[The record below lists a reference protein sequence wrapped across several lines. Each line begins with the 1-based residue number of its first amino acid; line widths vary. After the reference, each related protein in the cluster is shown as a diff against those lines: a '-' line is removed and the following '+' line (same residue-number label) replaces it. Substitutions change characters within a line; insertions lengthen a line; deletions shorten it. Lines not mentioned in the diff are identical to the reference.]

1 MGPEHARLTRL
12 GAAIA
17 AAHLRGDTTAR
28 DQLLGSLG
36 DTDAESAQL
45 APKAFAFLSHAA
57 AGVLARLRNES
68 LEQALRR
75 VPAQDAELL
84 PGIPTDWQAAINLV
98 IAVHHNDPE
107 IDRISAAMNLPT
119 AVTSTFS
126 VSIALIEEIAK
137 GTGWLPA
144 DTAMT
149 FAETI
154 RNFFISYTAVDR
166 QWAEWIAWELEEAG
180 YTTILQAWDF
190 TTGSHFV
197 TAMHLATQI
206 TERTIAV
213 LSRAYLESAFSEQ
226 EWQAAWADDPSG
238 AERKLL
244 VLRIEDCPRPGLLG
258 QVVSDDLF
266 GVGKELAR
274 TRLLAAVQEGRRK
287 PPVPPQFPGQEP
299 PATEPEFP
307 GLVPGE
313 LDEALAAGG
322 PMTPDNPYATAFAF
336 WHAALNENYDDLDL
350 VITPESRGQ
359 WDLADIRARTQD
371 SGIATGVYKPRYDVA
386 YVKLISNVG
395 DKEEPIQVLRN
406 PLPAEARII
415 SLVYRPELGGWRVH
429 GLGHPVDPTDLPRS
443 WP

>member
-1 MGPEHARLTRL
+1 MGPEHARLIRL

-36 DTDAESAQL
+36 DTDEESVQL
-45 APKAFAFLSHAA
+45 APKAFTFLSHAA
-57 AGVLARLRNES
+57 AGVLARLQNES
-68 LEQALRR
+68 IEQTLGR
-75 VPAQDAELL
+75 VHAHDAELV
-84 PGIPTDWQAAINLV
+84 PGISTNWQAAVDLV
-98 IAVHHNDPE
+98 IAVHHNDSD
-107 IDRISAAMNLPT
+107 IDRVSGVMDVPT

-126 VSIALIEEIAK
+126 VAIALIEEIAQ
-137 GTGWLPA
+137 GTGWSPI
-144 DTAMT
+144 DTAMS

-166 QWAEWIAWELEEAG
+166 EWAEWIAWELEEAG

-190 TTGSHFV
+190 TPGSHFV

-213 LSRAYLESAFSEQ
+213 LSRAYPESAFSEQ
-226 EWQAAWADDPSG
+226 EWQAAWAEDPSG
-238 AERKLL
+238 IERKLL

-258 QVVSDDLF
+258 QVVSEDLF
-266 GVGKELAR
+266 GVGKEMAR
-274 TRLLAAVQEGRRK
+274 TRLLTAVQEGRRK
-287 PPVPPQFPGQEP
+287 PPMPPQFPGEEP

-307 GLVPGE
+307 GLVPGDF
-313 LDEALAAGG
+313 DEAMAAGG
-322 PMTPDNPYATAFAF
+322 PMTPDNPYAVAFAF
-336 WHAALNENYDDLDL
+336 WHAALNENYDDLER

-359 WDLADIRARTQD
+359 WDLADIRTRTEG

-395 DKEEPIQVLRN
+395 DEEEPIQALRN
-406 PLPAEARII
+406 PLPAKARII
-415 SLVYRPELGGWRVH
+415 SLVYRPELGGWRVY
-429 GLGHPVDPTDLPRS
+429 GVGHPVDSTDLPRS
-443 WP
+443 YP

>member
-1 MGPEHARLTRL
+1 MGPEQARLIRL

-17 AAHLRGDTTAR
+17 AAHLRRDTTAR

-36 DTDAESAQL
+36 DTDAESALL

-57 AGVLARLRNES
+57 AGVLARLRNNS

-84 PGIPTDWQAAINLV
+84 PGVPTDWQAAVELV

-107 IDRISAAMNLPT
+107 IDRISSVMTVPT

-126 VSIALIEEIAK
+126 VAIALIQEIAK

-166 QWAEWIAWELEEAG
+166 HWAEWIAWELEEAG

-190 TTGSHFV
+190 APGSHFV

-213 LSRAYLESAFSEQ
+213 LSRAYLESAYSEQ

-238 AERKLL
+238 VERKLL

-258 QVVSDDLF
+258 QVVSEDLF

-287 PPVPPQFPGQEP
+287 PPMPPQFPGEAP
-299 PATEPEFP
+299 PVTEPEFP

-313 LDEALAAGG
+313 LDEAVAAGG
-322 PMTPDNPYATAFAF
+322 PMTPDNPYAVAFAF
-336 WHAALNENYDDLDL
+336 WHAALNENYDDLEL
-350 VITPESRGQ
+350 VIAPESRGQ
-359 WDLADIRARTQD
+359 WDLADIRSRTED

-386 YVKLISNVG
+386 YVKLISNISE
-395 DKEEPIQVLRN
+395 EEPIQVLRN

>member
-1 MGPEHARLTRL
+1 MGPEQARLIRL

-17 AAHLRGDTTAR
+17 AAHLRRDTTAR

-36 DTDAESAQL
+36 DTDAESALL

-75 VPAQDAELL
+75 VPAHDAELL
-84 PGIPTDWQAAINLV
+84 AGVPTDWQAAVNLV
-98 IAVHHNDPE
+98 IAVHQNDPE
-107 IDRISAAMNLPT
+107 IDRISSVMSVPT

-126 VSIALIEEIAK
+126 VAIASIQEIAE
-137 GTGWLPA
+137 GTGWIPA

-190 TTGSHFV
+190 TPGSHFV

-213 LSRAYLESAFSEQ
+213 LSRAYLESAYSEQ

-238 AERKLL
+238 VERKLL

-258 QVVSDDLF
+258 QVVSEDLF
-266 GVGKELAR
+266 GVGRELAR

-287 PPVPPQFPGQEP
+287 PPMPPQFPGEAP
-299 PATEPEFP
+299 PVTEPEFP

-313 LDEALAAGG
+313 LDDAVAAGG
-322 PMTPDNPYATAFAF
+322 PMTPDNPYAVAFAF
-336 WHAALNENYDDLDL
+336 WHAALNENYDDLEL

-359 WDLADIRARTQD
+359 WDLADIRARTED
-371 SGIATGVYKPRYDVA
+371 GGIATGVYKPRYDVA
-386 YVKLISNVG
+386 YVKLISNISE
-395 DKEEPIQVLRN
+395 EEPIQVLRN

-443 WP
+443 

>member
-1 MGPEHARLTRL
+1 MGPEQARLIRL
-12 GAAIA
+12 GAGIA

-28 DQLLGSLG
+28 DQLLESLG
-36 DTDAESAQL
+36 DTVADSALL

-84 PGIPTDWQAAINLV
+84 PGVPTDWQAAVNLV

-107 IDRISAAMNLPT
+107 IDRISSVMSVPT

-126 VSIALIEEIAK
+126 LAIALIQEIAEE
-137 GTGWLPA
+137 TGWLPA

-180 YTTILQAWDF
+180 YATILQAWDF
-190 TTGSHFV
+190 TPGSHFV
-197 TAMHLATQI
+197 TAIHLATQI

-213 LSRAYLESAFSEQ
+213 LSRAYLESAYSEQ

-238 AERKLL
+238 VERKLL

-258 QVVSDDLF
+258 QVVSEDLF

-287 PPVPPQFPGQEP
+287 PPMPPQFPGEAP
-299 PATEPEFP
+299 PVTEPEFP

-313 LDEALAAGG
+313 LDEAVAAGG
-322 PMTPDNPYATAFAF
+322 PMTPDNPYAVAFAF
-336 WHAALNENYDDLDL
+336 WHAALNENYDDLEL

-359 WDLADIRARTQD
+359 WDLADIRARTED

-386 YVKLISNVG
+386 YVKLISSVG
-395 DKEEPIQVLRN
+395 DEEPIQVLRN

-429 GLGHPVDPTDLPRS
+429 GLGHPVDPTDLPGS

>member
-1 MGPEHARLTRL
+1 MGPEQARLIRL
-12 GAAIA
+12 GAGIA

-28 DQLLGSLG
+28 DQLLESLG
-36 DTDAESAQL
+36 DTVADSALL

-84 PGIPTDWQAAINLV
+84 PGVPTDWQAAVNLV

-107 IDRISAAMNLPT
+107 IDRISSVMSVPT

-126 VSIALIEEIAK
+126 IAIALIQEIAE
-137 GTGWLPA
+137 GTGWLPV

-180 YTTILQAWDF
+180 YATILQAWDF
-190 TTGSHFV
+190 TPGSHFV

-213 LSRAYLESAFSEQ
+213 LSRAYLESAYSEQ

-238 AERKLL
+238 VERKLL

-258 QVVSDDLF
+258 QVVSEDLF

-287 PPVPPQFPGQEP
+287 PPMPPQFPGEAP
-299 PATEPEFP
+299 PVTEPEFP
-307 GLVPGE
+307 GLVPGD
-313 LDEALAAGG
+313 LDEAMAAGG
-322 PMTPDNPYATAFAF
+322 PMTPDNPY
-336 WHAALNENYDDLDL
+336 
-350 VITPESRGQ
+350 
-359 WDLADIRARTQD
+359 
-371 SGIATGVYKPRYDVA
+371 
-386 YVKLISNVG
+386 
-395 DKEEPIQVLRN
+395 
-406 PLPAEARII
+406 
-415 SLVYRPELGGWRVH
+415 
-429 GLGHPVDPTDLPRS
+429 
-443 WP
+443 

>member
-1 MGPEHARLTRL
+1 MGPEQARLIRL

-17 AAHLRGDTTAR
+17 AAHLRRDTTAR

-36 DTDAESAQL
+36 DTDAESALL

-68 LEQALRR
+68 LEQTLRR

-84 PGIPTDWQAAINLV
+84 PGVPTDWQAAVNLV
-98 IAVHHNDPE
+98 IAVHQNDPE
-107 IDRISAAMNLPT
+107 IDRISSVMTVPT

-126 VSIALIEEIAK
+126 VAIALIQEIAE

-190 TTGSHFV
+190 TPGSHFV

-213 LSRAYLESAFSEQ
+213 LSRAYLESAYSEQ

-238 AERKLL
+238 IERKLL

-258 QVVSDDLF
+258 QVVSEDLF
-266 GVGKELAR
+266 GVGKELTR

-287 PPVPPQFPGQEP
+287 PPMPPQFPGEAP
-299 PATEPEFP
+299 PVTEPEFP

-313 LDEALAAGG
+313 LDDAVAAGG
-322 PMTPDNPYATAFAF
+322 PMTPDNPYAVAFAF
-336 WHAALNENYDDLDL
+336 WHAALNENYDDLEL

-359 WDLADIRARTQD
+359 WDLADIRARTED

-386 YVKLISNVG
+386 YVKLISNISE
-395 DKEEPIQVLRN
+395 EEPIQVLRN

>member
-1 MGPEHARLTRL
+1 MGPEQARLIRL

-17 AAHLRGDTTAR
+17 AAHLRRDATAR

-36 DTDAESAQL
+36 DTDAESALL

-57 AGVLARLRNES
+57 AGVLARLRNEP

-75 VPAQDAELL
+75 VPAQDAELV
-84 PGIPTDWQAAINLV
+84 PGVPTNWQAAVDLV

-107 IDRISAAMNLPT
+107 IDRISSIMSVPT

-126 VSIALIEEIAK
+126 LAIALIQEIAE

-190 TTGSHFV
+190 TPGSHFV

-238 AERKLL
+238 VERKLL
-244 VLRIEDCPRPGLLG
+244 VLRVEDCPRPGLLG

-287 PPVPPQFPGQEP
+287 PPMPPQFPGEGP

-313 LDEALAAGG
+313 LDEAVAAGG
-322 PMTPDNPYATAFAF
+322 PMTPDNPYAVAFAF
-336 WHAALNENYDDLDL
+336 WHAALNENYGDLES

-359 WDLADIRARTQD
+359 WDLADIRARTED

-386 YVKLISNVG
+386 YVKLISGVDENEG
-395 DKEEPIQVLRN
+395 PIQVLRN
-406 PLPAEARII
+406 PLPTEARII
-415 SLVYRPELGGWRVH
+415 SLVYRLELGGWRVH
-429 GLGHPVDPTDLPRS
+429 GLGHPVDSTDLPRS

>member
-1 MGPEHARLTRL
+1 MGPEQARLIRL

-17 AAHLRGDTTAR
+17 AAHLRRDATAR

-36 DTDAESAQL
+36 DTDAESALL

-57 AGVLARLRNES
+57 AGVLARLRNEP

-75 VPAQDAELL
+75 VPAQDAELV
-84 PGIPTDWQAAINLV
+84 PGVPTNWQAAVDLV

-107 IDRISAAMNLPT
+107 IDRISSIMSVPT

-126 VSIALIEEIAK
+126 LAIALIQEIAE

-144 DTAMT
+144 DMAMT

-180 YTTILQAWDF
+180 YITILQAWDF
-190 TTGSHFV
+190 TPGSHFV

-238 AERKLL
+238 VERKLL
-244 VLRIEDCPRPGLLG
+244 VLRVEDCPRPGLLG

-287 PPVPPQFPGQEP
+287 PPMPPQFPGEGP

-313 LDEALAAGG
+313 LDEAVAAGG
-322 PMTPDNPYATAFAF
+322 PMTPDNPYAVAFAF
-336 WHAALNENYDDLDL
+336 WHAALNENYGDLES

-359 WDLADIRARTQD
+359 WDLADIRARTED
-371 SGIATGVYKPRYDVA
+371 SGITTGVYKPRYDVA
-386 YVKLISNVG
+386 YVKLISGVDENEG
-395 DKEEPIQVLRN
+395 PIQVLRN
-406 PLPAEARII
+406 PLPTEARII
-415 SLVYRPELGGWRVH
+415 SLVYRPELVVQ
-429 GLGHPVDPTDLPRS
+429 P
-443 WP
+443 

>member
-1 MGPEHARLTRL
+1 MGPEQARLIRL

-17 AAHLRGDTTAR
+17 AAHLRRDATAR

-36 DTDAESAQL
+36 DTDAESALL

-57 AGVLARLRNES
+57 AGVLARLRNEP

-75 VPAQDAELL
+75 VPAQDAELV
-84 PGIPTDWQAAINLV
+84 PGVPTNWQAAVDLV

-107 IDRISAAMNLPT
+107 IDRISSIMSVPT

-126 VSIALIEEIAK
+126 LAIALIQEIAE

-190 TTGSHFV
+190 TPGSHFV

-238 AERKLL
+238 VERKLL
-244 VLRIEDCPRPGLLG
+244 VLRVEDCPRPGLLG

-287 PPVPPQFPGQEP
+287 PPMPPQFPGEGP

-313 LDEALAAGG
+313 LDEAVAAGG
-322 PMTPDNPYATAFAF
+322 PMTPDNPYAVAFAF
-336 WHAALNENYDDLDL
+336 WHAALNENYGDLES

-359 WDLADIRARTQD
+359 WDLADIRARTED

-386 YVKLISNVG
+386 YVKLITAAG
-395 DKEEPIQVLRN
+395 KWCDH
-406 PLPAEARII
+406 EAAA
-415 SLVYRPELGGWRVH
+415 
-429 GLGHPVDPTDLPRS
+429 
-443 WP
+443 

>member
-1 MGPEHARLTRL
+1 MGPEQARLIRL

-17 AAHLRGDTTAR
+17 AAHLRRDATAR

-36 DTDAESAQL
+36 DTDAESALL

-57 AGVLARLRNES
+57 AGVLARLRNEP

-75 VPAQDAELL
+75 VPAQDAELV
-84 PGIPTDWQAAINLV
+84 PGVPTNWQAAVDLV

-107 IDRISAAMNLPT
+107 IDRISSIMSVPT

-126 VSIALIEEIAK
+126 LAIALIQEIAE

-190 TTGSHFV
+190 TPGSHFV

-238 AERKLL
+238 VERKLL
-244 VLRIEDCPRPGLLG
+244 VLRVEDCPRPGLLG

-287 PPVPPQFPGQEP
+287 PPMPPQFPGEGP

-313 LDEALAAGG
+313 LDEAVAAGG
-322 PMTPDNPYATAFAF
+322 PMTPDNPYAVAFAF
-336 WHAALNENYDDLDL
+336 WHAALNENYDDLES

-359 WDLADIRARTQD
+359 WDLADIRARTED

-386 YVKLISNVG
+386 YVKLISGVDENEG
-395 DKEEPIQVLRN
+395 PIQVLRN
-406 PLPAEARII
+406 PLPTEARII

>member
-1 MGPEHARLTRL
+1 MGPEQARLIRL

-17 AAHLRGDTTAR
+17 AAHLRRDATAR

-36 DTDAESAQL
+36 DTDAESALL

-57 AGVLARLRNES
+57 AGVLARLRNEP

-75 VPAQDAELL
+75 VPAQDAELV
-84 PGIPTDWQAAINLV
+84 PGVPTNWQAAVDLV

-107 IDRISAAMNLPT
+107 IDRISSIMSVPT

-126 VSIALIEEIAK
+126 LAIALIQEIAE

-190 TTGSHFV
+190 TPGSHFV

-238 AERKLL
+238 VERKLL
-244 VLRIEDCPRPGLLG
+244 VLRVEDCPRPGLLG

-287 PPVPPQFPGQEP
+287 PPMPPQFPGEGP

-313 LDEALAAGG
+313 LDEAVAAGG
-322 PMTPDNPYATAFAF
+322 PMTPDNPYAVAFAF
-336 WHAALNENYDDLDL
+336 WHAALNENCGDLES

-359 WDLADIRARTQD
+359 WDLADIRARTED

-386 YVKLISNVG
+386 YVKLISGVDENEG
-395 DKEEPIQVLRN
+395 PIQVLRN
-406 PLPAEARII
+406 PLPTEARII

>member
-1 MGPEHARLTRL
+1 MGPEQARLIRL
-12 GAAIA
+12 GAGIA

-28 DQLLGSLG
+28 DQLLESLG
-36 DTDAESAQL
+36 DTVADSALL

-84 PGIPTDWQAAINLV
+84 PGVPTDWQAAVNLV

-107 IDRISAAMNLPT
+107 IDRISSVMSVPT

-126 VSIALIEEIAK
+126 IAIALIQEIAE
-137 GTGWLPA
+137 GTGWLPV

-180 YTTILQAWDF
+180 YATILQAWDF
-190 TTGSHFV
+190 TPGSHFV
-197 TAMHLATQI
+197 TAIHLATQI

-213 LSRAYLESAFSEQ
+213 LSRAYLESAYSEQ

-238 AERKLL
+238 VERKLL

-258 QVVSDDLF
+258 QVVSEDLF

-287 PPVPPQFPGQEP
+287 PPMPPQFPGEAP
-299 PATEPEFP
+299 PVTEPEFP

-313 LDEALAAGG
+313 LDEAVAAGG
-322 PMTPDNPYATAFAF
+322 PMTPDNPYAVAFAF
-336 WHAALNENYDDLDL
+336 WHAALNENYDDLEL

-359 WDLADIRARTQD
+359 WDLADIRARTED

-386 YVKLISNVG
+386 YVKLISSVG
-395 DKEEPIQVLRN
+395 DEEPIQVLRN

-429 GLGHPVDPTDLPRS
+429 GLGHPVDPTDLPGS

>member
-1 MGPEHARLTRL
+1 MGPEQARLIRL

-17 AAHLRGDTTAR
+17 AAHLRRDATAR

-36 DTDAESAQL
+36 DTDAESALL

-57 AGVLARLRNES
+57 AGVLARLRNEP

-75 VPAQDAELL
+75 VPAQDAELV
-84 PGIPTDWQAAINLV
+84 PGVPTNWQAAVDLV

-107 IDRISAAMNLPT
+107 IDRISSIMSVPT

-126 VSIALIEEIAK
+126 LAIALIQEIAE

-190 TTGSHFV
+190 TPGSHFV
-197 TAMHLATQI
+197 TAMHLATQF

-238 AERKLL
+238 VERKLL
-244 VLRIEDCPRPGLLG
+244 VLRVEDCPRPGLLG

-287 PPVPPQFPGQEP
+287 PPMPPQFPGEGP

-313 LDEALAAGG
+313 LDEAVAAGG
-322 PMTPDNPYATAFAF
+322 PMTPDNPYAVAFAF
-336 WHAALNENYDDLDL
+336 WHAALNENYDDLES

-359 WDLADIRARTQD
+359 WDLADIRARTED

-386 YVKLISNVG
+386 YVKLISGVDENEG
-395 DKEEPIQVLRN
+395 PIQVLRN
-406 PLPAEARII
+406 PLPTEARII

>member
-1 MGPEHARLTRL
+1 MGPEQARLIRL

-17 AAHLRGDTTAR
+17 AAHLHRDTTAR

-36 DTDAESAQL
+36 DTDAESALL

-84 PGIPTDWQAAINLV
+84 PGVATDWQAAVNLV

-107 IDRISAAMNLPT
+107 IDRISSVMTVPT

-126 VSIALIEEIAK
+126 VAIALIQEIAE

-154 RNFFISYTAVDR
+154 RNFFISYTAADR
-166 QWAEWIAWELEEAG
+166 HWAEWIAWELEEAG

-190 TTGSHFV
+190 TPGSHFV

-206 TERTIAV
+206 TEGTIAV
-213 LSRAYLESAFSEQ
+213 LSRAYLESAYSEQ

-258 QVVSDDLF
+258 QVVSEDLF

-287 PPVPPQFPGQEP
+287 PPMPPQFPGEAP
-299 PATEPEFP
+299 PVTEPEFP

-313 LDEALAAGG
+313 LDDAVAAGG
-322 PMTPDNPYATAFAF
+322 PMTPDNPYAVAFAF
-336 WHAALNENYDDLDL
+336 WHAALNENHDDLEL

-359 WDLADIRARTQD
+359 WDLTDIRARTED

-386 YVKLISNVG
+386 YVKLISNISE
-395 DKEEPIQVLRN
+395 EEPIQVLRN

>member
-1 MGPEHARLTRL
+1 MGPEQARLIRL
-12 GAAIA
+12 GAGIA

-28 DQLLGSLG
+28 DQLLESLG
-36 DTDAESAQL
+36 DTVAESALL

-84 PGIPTDWQAAINLV
+84 PGVPTNWQAAANLV

-107 IDRISAAMNLPT
+107 IDRISSVMSVPT

-126 VSIALIEEIAK
+126 VAIALIQEIAE

-190 TTGSHFV
+190 TPGSHFV

-213 LSRAYLESAFSEQ
+213 LSRAYLESAYSEQ

-238 AERKLL
+238 VERKLL

-258 QVVSDDLF
+258 QVVSEDLF

-287 PPVPPQFPGQEP
+287 PPMPPQFPGQAP
-299 PATEPEFP
+299 PVTEPEFP

-313 LDEALAAGG
+313 LDEAVAAGG
-322 PMTPDNPYATAFAF
+322 PMTPDNPYAVAFAF
-336 WHAALNENYDDLDL
+336 WHAALNENYDDLEL

-359 WDLADIRARTQD
+359 WDLADIRARTED

-386 YVKLISNVG
+386 YVKLLSNVG
-395 DKEEPIQVLRN
+395 DKAEPIQVLRN

-415 SLVYRPELGGWRVH
+415 SLVYRRELGGWRVH

>member
-1 MGPEHARLTRL
+1 MGPEQARLIRL

-17 AAHLRGDTTAR
+17 AAHLRRDATAR

-36 DTDAESAQL
+36 DTDAESALL

-57 AGVLARLRNES
+57 AGVLARLRNEP

-75 VPAQDAELL
+75 VPAQDAELV
-84 PGIPTDWQAAINLV
+84 PGVPTNWQAAVDLV

-107 IDRISAAMNLPT
+107 IDRISSIMSVPT

-126 VSIALIEEIAK
+126 LAIALIQEIAE

-190 TTGSHFV
+190 TPGSHFV
-197 TAMHLATQI
+197 TTMHLATQI

-238 AERKLL
+238 VERKLL
-244 VLRIEDCPRPGLLG
+244 VLRVEDCPRPGLLG

-287 PPVPPQFPGQEP
+287 PPMPPQFPGEGP

-313 LDEALAAGG
+313 LDEAVAAGG
-322 PMTPDNPYATAFAF
+322 PMTPDNPYAVAFAF
-336 WHAALNENYDDLDL
+336 WHAALNENYDDLES

-359 WDLADIRARTQD
+359 WDLADIRARTED

-386 YVKLISNVG
+386 YVKLISGVDENEG
-395 DKEEPIQVLRN
+395 PIQVLRN
-406 PLPAEARII
+406 PLPTEARII

>member
-1 MGPEHARLTRL
+1 MGPEQARLIRL

-17 AAHLRGDTTAR
+17 AAHLRGETTTR
-28 DQLLGSLG
+28 DELLGSLG
-36 DTDAESAQL
+36 DTDAESVQL
-45 APKAFAFLSHAA
+45 APKAFAFLGHAA

-68 LEQALRR
+68 IEQALRQ
-75 VPAQDAELL
+75 VSAKDAELL
-84 PGIPTDWQAAINLV
+84 PGVSTNWQAAVNLV

-107 IDRISAAMNLPT
+107 IDSISAVMNVPT
-119 AVTSTFS
+119 AITSTFS
-126 VSIALIEEIAK
+126 VAIALIEEIAE

-180 YTTILQAWDF
+180 YTTILQVWDF
-190 TTGSHFV
+190 TPGSHFV

-226 EWQAAWADDPSG
+226 EWQAAWAEDPSG

-258 QVVSDDLF
+258 QVVSEDLF

-274 TRLLAAVQEGRRK
+274 ARLLAAVQEGRRK
-287 PPVPPQFPGQEP
+287 PPIPPEFPGEEP

-307 GLVPGE
+307 GLVPGD
-313 LDEALAAGG
+313 LDEAMAAGG
-322 PMTPDNPYATAFAF
+322 PMTPDNPYAVAFAF
-336 WHAALNENYDDLDL
+336 WHAALNENYEDLEA

-359 WDLADIRARTQD
+359 WDLADIRSRTED

-395 DKEEPIQVLRN
+395 DKEEPIQALRN
-406 PLPAEARII
+406 PLPVEARII

-429 GLGHPVDPTDLPRS
+429 GFGLPVDPTNLPRS
-443 WP
+443 

>member
-1 MGPEHARLTRL
+1 MGPEQARLIRL
-12 GAAIA
+12 GAGIA

-28 DQLLGSLG
+28 DQLLESLG
-36 DTDAESAQL
+36 DTVADSALL

-84 PGIPTDWQAAINLV
+84 PGVPTDWQAAVNLV

-107 IDRISAAMNLPT
+107 IDRISSVMSVPT

-126 VSIALIEEIAK
+126 IAIALIQEIAE
-137 GTGWLPA
+137 GTGWLPV

-180 YTTILQAWDF
+180 YATILQAWDF
-190 TTGSHFV
+190 TPGSHFV
-197 TAMHLATQI
+197 TAIHLATQI

-213 LSRAYLESAFSEQ
+213 LSRAYLESAYSEQ

-238 AERKLL
+238 VERKLL

-258 QVVSDDLF
+258 QVVSEDLF

-287 PPVPPQFPGQEP
+287 PPMPPQFPGEAP
-299 PATEPEFP
+299 PVTEPEFP

-313 LDEALAAGG
+313 LDEAVAAGG
-322 PMTPDNPYATAFAF
+322 PMTPDNPYAVAFAF
-336 WHAALNENYDDLDL
+336 WHATLNENYDDLEL

-359 WDLADIRARTQD
+359 WDLADIRARTED

-386 YVKLISNVG
+386 YVKLISSVG
-395 DKEEPIQVLRN
+395 DEEPIQVLRN

-429 GLGHPVDPTDLPRS
+429 GLGHPVDPTDLPGS

>member
-1 MGPEHARLTRL
+1 MGPEQARLIRL

-17 AAHLRGDTTAR
+17 AAHLRRDATAR

-36 DTDAESAQL
+36 DTDAESALL

-57 AGVLARLRNES
+57 AGVLARLRNEP

-75 VPAQDAELL
+75 VPAQDAELV
-84 PGIPTDWQAAINLV
+84 PGVPTNWQAAVDLV

-107 IDRISAAMNLPT
+107 IDRISSIMSVPT

-126 VSIALIEEIAK
+126 LAIALIQEIAE

-190 TTGSHFV
+190 TPGSHFV

-238 AERKLL
+238 VERKLL
-244 VLRIEDCPRPGLLG
+244 VLRVEDCPRPGLLG

-287 PPVPPQFPGQEP
+287 PPMPPQFPGEGP

-313 LDEALAAGG
+313 LDEAVAAGG
-322 PMTPDNPYATAFAF
+322 PMTPDNPYAVAFAF
-336 WHAALNENYDDLDL
+336 WHAALNENYGDLES

-359 WDLADIRARTQD
+359 WDLADIRARTED

-386 YVKLISNVG
+386 YVKLISGVDENEG
-395 DKEEPIQVLRN
+395 PIQVLRN
-406 PLPAEARII
+406 PLPTEARII

>member
-1 MGPEHARLTRL
+1 MGPEQARLIRL

-17 AAHLRGDTTAR
+17 AAHLRGDTTSR
-28 DQLLGSLG
+28 DELLGSLG
-36 DTDAESAQL
+36 DTDAESALL

-75 VPAQDAELL
+75 VPAQDAELI
-84 PGIPTDWQAAINLV
+84 PGVPTNWQAAVNLV

-107 IDRISAAMNLPT
+107 IDHISSVMSVPT

-126 VSIALIEEIAK
+126 VAVALIQEIAK

-190 TTGSHFV
+190 TPGSHFV

-213 LSRAYLESAFSEQ
+213 LSRAYLESTFSEQ

-238 AERKLL
+238 VERKLL

-258 QVVSDDLF
+258 QVVSEDLF
-266 GVGKELAR
+266 AIGKELAR

-287 PPVPPQFPGQEP
+287 PPMPPQFPGEGP
-299 PATEPEFP
+299 PVTEPEFP

-313 LDEALAAGG
+313 LSEAVAAGG
-322 PMTPDNPYATAFAF
+322 SMTPDNPYAVAFAF
-336 WHAALNENYDDLDL
+336 WHAALNENYDDLEL

-359 WDLADIRARTQD
+359 WDLADIRSRTGA
-371 SGIATGVYKPRYDVA
+371 SGITTGVYKPRYDVA

-429 GLGHPVDPTDLPRS
+429 GLGRPVDPTDLPRS
-443 WP
+443 

>member
-1 MGPEHARLTRL
+1 MGPEQARLIRL

-17 AAHLRGDTTAR
+17 AAHLRRDATAR

-36 DTDAESAQL
+36 DTDAESALL

-57 AGVLARLRNES
+57 AGVLARLRNEP

-75 VPAQDAELL
+75 VPAQDAELV
-84 PGIPTDWQAAINLV
+84 PGVPTNWQAAVDLV

-107 IDRISAAMNLPT
+107 IDRISSIMSVPT

-126 VSIALIEEIAK
+126 LAIALIQEIAE

-190 TTGSHFV
+190 TPGSHFV

-238 AERKLL
+238 VERKLL
-244 VLRIEDCPRPGLLG
+244 VLRVEDCPRPGLLG

-287 PPVPPQFPGQEP
+287 PPMPPQFPGEGP

-313 LDEALAAGG
+313 LDEAVAAGG
-322 PMTPDNPYATAFAF
+322 PMTPDNPYAVAFAF
-336 WHAALNENYDDLDL
+336 WHAALNENYGDLES

-359 WDLADIRARTQD
+359 WDLADIRARTED

-386 YVKLISNVG
+386 YVKLISGVDENEG
-395 DKEEPIQVLRN
+395 PIQVLRN
-406 PLPAEARII
+406 PLPTEARII

-429 GLGHPVDPTDLPRS
+429 GLGHPVDSTDLPRS

>member
-1 MGPEHARLTRL
+1 MGPEQARLIRL

-17 AAHLRGDTTAR
+17 AAHLRRDATAR

-36 DTDAESAQL
+36 DTDAESALL

-57 AGVLARLRNES
+57 AGVLARLRNEP

-75 VPAQDAELL
+75 VPAQDAELV
-84 PGIPTDWQAAINLV
+84 PGVPTNWQAAVDLV

-107 IDRISAAMNLPT
+107 IDRISSIMSVPT

-126 VSIALIEEIAK
+126 LAIALIQEIAE

-190 TTGSHFV
+190 TPGSHFV
-197 TAMHLATQI
+197 TTMHLATQI

-238 AERKLL
+238 VERKLL
-244 VLRIEDCPRPGLLG
+244 VLRVEDCPRPGLLG

-287 PPVPPQFPGQEP
+287 PPMPPQFPGEGP

-313 LDEALAAGG
+313 LDEAVAAGG
-322 PMTPDNPYATAFAF
+322 PMTPDNPYAVAFAF
-336 WHAALNENYDDLDL
+336 WHAALNENYGDLES

-359 WDLADIRARTQD
+359 WDLADIRARTED

-386 YVKLISNVG
+386 YVKLISGVDENEG
-395 DKEEPIQVLRN
+395 PIQVLRN
-406 PLPAEARII
+406 PLPTEARII

>member
-1 MGPEHARLTRL
+1 MGPEQARLIRL

-17 AAHLRGDTTAR
+17 AAHLRRDATAR

-36 DTDAESAQL
+36 DTDAESALL

-57 AGVLARLRNES
+57 AGVLARLRNEP

-75 VPAQDAELL
+75 VPAQDAELV
-84 PGIPTDWQAAINLV
+84 PGVPTNWQAAVDLV

-107 IDRISAAMNLPT
+107 IDRISSIMSVPT

-126 VSIALIEEIAK
+126 LAIALIQEIAE

-180 YTTILQAWDF
+180 YITILQAWDF
-190 TTGSHFV
+190 TPGSHFV
-197 TAMHLATQI
+197 MAMHLATQI

-238 AERKLL
+238 VERKLL
-244 VLRIEDCPRPGLLG
+244 VLRVEDCPRPGLLG

-287 PPVPPQFPGQEP
+287 PPMPPQFPGEGP

-313 LDEALAAGG
+313 LDEAVAAGG
-322 PMTPDNPYATAFAF
+322 PMTPDNPYAVAFAF
-336 WHAALNENYDDLDL
+336 WHAALNENYGDLES

-359 WDLADIRARTQD
+359 WDLADIRARTED

-386 YVKLISNVG
+386 YVKLISGVDENEG
-395 DKEEPIQVLRN
+395 PIQVLRN
-406 PLPAEARII
+406 PLPTEARII

-429 GLGHPVDPTDLPRS
+429 GLGRPVDSTDLPRS

>member
-1 MGPEHARLTRL
+1 MGPEQARLIRL
-12 GAAIA
+12 GAGIA

-28 DQLLGSLG
+28 DQLLESLG
-36 DTDAESAQL
+36 DTVADSALL

-84 PGIPTDWQAAINLV
+84 PGVPTDWQAAVNLV

-107 IDRISAAMNLPT
+107 IDRISSVMSVPT

-126 VSIALIEEIAK
+126 IAIALIQEIAE
-137 GTGWLPA
+137 GTGWLPV

-180 YTTILQAWDF
+180 YATILQAWDF
-190 TTGSHFV
+190 TPGSHFV

-213 LSRAYLESAFSEQ
+213 LSRAYLESAYSEQ

-238 AERKLL
+238 VERKLL

-258 QVVSDDLF
+258 QVVSEDLF

-287 PPVPPQFPGQEP
+287 PPMPPQFPGEAP
-299 PATEPEFP
+299 PVTEPEFP

-313 LDEALAAGG
+313 LDEAVAAGG
-322 PMTPDNPYATAFAF
+322 PMTPDNPYAVAFAF
-336 WHAALNENYDDLDL
+336 WHAALNENYDDLEL

-359 WDLADIRARTQD
+359 WDLADIRARTED

-386 YVKLISNVG
+386 YVKLISSVG
-395 DKEEPIQVLRN
+395 DEEPIQVLRN

-429 GLGHPVDPTDLPRS
+429 GLGHPVDPTDLPGS

>member
-1 MGPEHARLTRL
+1 MGPEQARLIRL

-17 AAHLRGDTTAR
+17 AAHLRRDATAR

-36 DTDAESAQL
+36 DTDAESALL

-57 AGVLARLRNES
+57 AGVLARLRNEP

-75 VPAQDAELL
+75 VPAQDAELV
-84 PGIPTDWQAAINLV
+84 PGVPTNWQAAVDLV

-107 IDRISAAMNLPT
+107 IDRISSIMSVPT

-126 VSIALIEEIAK
+126 LAIALIQEIAE

-190 TTGSHFV
+190 TPGSHFV

-238 AERKLL
+238 VERKLL
-244 VLRIEDCPRPGLLG
+244 VLRVEDCPRPGLLG

-287 PPVPPQFPGQEP
+287 PPMPPQFPGEGP

-313 LDEALAAGG
+313 LDEAVAAGG
-322 PMTPDNPYATAFAF
+322 PMTPDNPYAVAFAF
-336 WHAALNENYDDLDL
+336 WHAALNENCDLES

-359 WDLADIRARTQD
+359 WDLADIRARTED

-386 YVKLISNVG
+386 YVKLISGVDENEG
-395 DKEEPIQVLRN
+395 PIQVLRN
-406 PLPAEARII
+406 PLPTEARII

>member
-1 MGPEHARLTRL
+1 MGPEQARLIRL
-12 GAAIA
+12 GAGIA

-28 DQLLGSLG
+28 DQLLESLG
-36 DTDAESAQL
+36 DTVADSALL

-84 PGIPTDWQAAINLV
+84 PGVPTDWQAAVNLV

-107 IDRISAAMNLPT
+107 IDRISSVMSVPT

-126 VSIALIEEIAK
+126 IAIALIQEIAE
-137 GTGWLPA
+137 GTGWLPV

-190 TTGSHFV
+190 TPGSHFV

-213 LSRAYLESAFSEQ
+213 LSRAYLESAYSEQ

-238 AERKLL
+238 VERKLL

-258 QVVSDDLF
+258 QVVSEDLF

-274 TRLLAAVQEGRRK
+274 TRLLTAVQEGRRK
-287 PPVPPQFPGQEP
+287 PPMPPQFPGEAP
-299 PATEPEFP
+299 PVTEPEFP

-313 LDEALAAGG
+313 LDEAVAAGG
-322 PMTPDNPYATAFAF
+322 PMTPDNPYAVAFAF
-336 WHAALNENYDDLDL
+336 WHAALNENYDDLEL

-359 WDLADIRARTQD
+359 WDLADIRARTED

-386 YVKLISNVG
+386 YVKLISSVG
-395 DKEEPIQVLRN
+395 DEEQIQVLRN

-429 GLGHPVDPTDLPRS
+429 GLGHPVDPTDLPGS

>member
-1 MGPEHARLTRL
+1 MGPEQARLIRL

-17 AAHLRGDTTAR
+17 AAHLRRDTSVR

-36 DTDAESAQL
+36 DTDPESALL

-57 AGVLARLRNES
+57 AGVLARLQNES

-75 VPAQDAELL
+75 VSVQDAELV
-84 PGIPTDWQAAINLV
+84 PGVPTNWQAAVDLV

-107 IDRISAAMNLPT
+107 IDRISSVMNVPT

-126 VSIALIEEIAK
+126 LAIALIQEIAEE
-137 GTGWLPA
+137 TGWLPA

-166 QWAEWIAWELEEAG
+166 QWAEWIAWELEEAR
-180 YTTILQAWDF
+180 YTAILQAWDF
-190 TTGSHFV
+190 TPGSHFV

-238 AERKLL
+238 VERKLL
-244 VLRIEDCPRPGLLG
+244 VLRVENCPRPGLLG
-258 QVVSDDLF
+258 QVVSEDLF

-274 TRLLAAVQEGRRK
+274 ARLLAAVQEGRRK
-287 PPVPPQFPGQEP
+287 PPMPPQFPGEGP
-299 PATEPEFP
+299 PETEPEFP

-313 LDEALAAGG
+313 LDEAMAAGG
-322 PMTPDNPYATAFAF
+322 PMTPDNPYAVAFAF
-336 WHAALNENYDDLDL
+336 WHAALNENYDDLEL
-350 VITPESRGQ
+350 IITPESRGQ
-359 WDLADIRARTQD
+359 WDLADIRARTED

-386 YVKLISNVG
+386 YVKLISGVG
-395 DKEEPIQVLRN
+395 ENEGPIQVLRN
-406 PLPAEARII
+406 PLPAGARII

-429 GLGHPVDPTDLPRS
+429 GLGHPVDPTDLPRT

>member
-1 MGPEHARLTRL
+1 MGPEQARLIRL
-12 GAAIA
+12 GAGIA

-28 DQLLGSLG
+28 DQLLESLG
-36 DTDAESAQL
+36 DTVADSALL

-84 PGIPTDWQAAINLV
+84 PGVPTDWQAAVNLV

-107 IDRISAAMNLPT
+107 IDRISSVMSVPT

-126 VSIALIEEIAK
+126 IAIALIQEIAE
-137 GTGWLPA
+137 GTGWLPV

-190 TTGSHFV
+190 TPGSHFV

-213 LSRAYLESAFSEQ
+213 LSRAYLESAYSEQ

-238 AERKLL
+238 VERKLL

-258 QVVSDDLF
+258 QVVSEDLF

-274 TRLLAAVQEGRRK
+274 TRLLIAVQEGRRK
-287 PPVPPQFPGQEP
+287 PPMPPQFPGEAP
-299 PATEPEFP
+299 PVTEPEFP

-313 LDEALAAGG
+313 LDEAVAAGG
-322 PMTPDNPYATAFAF
+322 PMTPDNPYAVAFAF
-336 WHAALNENYDDLDL
+336 WHAALNENYDDLEL

-359 WDLADIRARTQD
+359 WDLADIRARTED

-386 YVKLISNVG
+386 YVKLISSVG
-395 DKEEPIQVLRN
+395 DEEPIQVLRN

-429 GLGHPVDPTDLPRS
+429 GLGHPVDPTDLPGS

>member
-1 MGPEHARLTRL
+1 MGPEQARLMRL
-12 GAAIA
+12 GAGIA

-28 DQLLGSLG
+28 DQLLESLG
-36 DTDAESAQL
+36 DTVADSALL

-68 LEQALRR
+68 LEQVLRR

-84 PGIPTDWQAAINLV
+84 PGVPTDWQAAVNLV

-107 IDRISAAMNLPT
+107 IDRISSVMSVPT

-126 VSIALIEEIAK
+126 IAIALIQEIAE
-137 GTGWLPA
+137 GTGWLPV

-154 RNFFISYTAVDR
+154 RNFFISYTTVDR

-190 TTGSHFV
+190 TPGSHFV

-206 TERTIAV
+206 TERTIAL
-213 LSRAYLESAFSEQ
+213 LSRAYLESAYSEQ

-238 AERKLL
+238 VERKLL
-244 VLRIEDCPRPGLLG
+244 ILRIEDCPRPGLLG
-258 QVVSDDLF
+258 QVVSEDLF

-287 PPVPPQFPGQEP
+287 PPMPPQFPGEAP
-299 PATEPEFP
+299 PVTEPEFP

-313 LDEALAAGG
+313 LDEAVAAGG
-322 PMTPDNPYATAFAF
+322 PMTPDNPYAVAFAF
-336 WHAALNENYDDLDL
+336 WHAALNENYDDLEL

-359 WDLADIRARTQD
+359 WDLADIRARTED

-386 YVKLISNVG
+386 YVKLISSVG
-395 DKEEPIQVLRN
+395 DEEPIQVLRN

-429 GLGHPVDPTDLPRS
+429 GLGHPVDPTDLPGS